1 MPPSKTMALCSIGE
15 PTSKNTRAYIGQ
27 WSGDVMIIIA
37 QRQRS
42 PIALALHPREAYDY
56 NWVAEVDLWQ
66 LCR

>member
-37 QRQRS
+37 QRQRP
-42 PIALALHPREAYDY
+42 PIALALHPREW
-56 NWVAEVDLWQ
+56 NLS
-66 LCR
+66 L